1 MKVGDFVF
9 SDDYGE
15 GQLVA
20 MNELT
25 GLGNLLQPNGEVYF
39 DIRLRNL
46 SVKKKAIET
55 AVKFL
60 STFGVENR
68 KEVENFLRYIDEP
81 FKIKY
86 PDPRRKDIADVF
98 VEKTSLAKLMQ
109 SWKDMQA
116 AIAKDSVW

>member
-20 MNELT
+20 MNEAT
-25 GLGNLLQPNGEVYF
+25 GLGNMLQPNGEVYF
-39 DIRLRNL
+39 DIRLKNL
-46 SVKKKAIET
+46 SIKPKAIVT

-68 KEVENFLRYIDEP
+68 KEVENFLRCIEEP
-81 FKIKY
+81 FKVKF

-98 VEKTSLAKLMQ
+98 VEKTSLAKLTQ
-109 SWKDMQA
+109 SWKDKQA
-116 AIAKDSVW
+116 AIAKDNVW